1 MRALVVVFGLICGE
15 CLGARGVATCVR
27 TVAGMAEQV
36 TGEFGTLFEVFG
48 AGIAG
53 FPLAEAR
60 SAVVYV
66 SGFGVFVE
74 GFWGWESGET

>member
-1 MRALVVVFGLICGE
+1 
-15 CLGARGVATCVR
+15 
-27 TVAGMAEQV
+27 MAEQV
-36 TGEFGTLFEVFG
+36 AGEFGTLFEVFS
-48 AGIAG
+48 AGITG

-60 SAVVYV
+60 SAVVNV